1 MADAGAMNLA
11 LDSSFLAAHS
21 HSVPAGLHKNR
32 KSEATRQATRLAAWE
47 DEGGATALLK

>member
-1 MADAGAMNLA
+1 MADAGALNFA
-11 LDSSFLAAHS
+11 LDSSLAAHS
-21 HSVPAGLHKNR
+21 HSVPASLHKNR